1 LAYKKYIGTLEK
13 IGGVMVYIHTFVLP
27 DQRILEVEVTKE
39 SFEWLSHPQN
49 VPRILDAQ
57 IMPVSLQNKG
67 E

>member
-1 LAYKKYIGTLEK
+1 
-13 IGGVMVYIHTFVLP
+13 MVYIHTFVLP